1 MKKSKLIGKI
11 SMLFGVLLLMGGLL
25 LFGYNYRMEY
35 IAGKVSDEALQK
47 VKEQINQNSYENI
60 HKLEWNGTRYFG
72 VLDIPKLNL
81 ELPIQSEWSYPKLKK
96 SPCVYTGSIQ
106 DGGLVILA
114 HNYRKHFGKINTLS
128 IGDVVTLTDATGRKY
143 EYLVEE
149 IFEMEATAV
158 EEMSNSKYDL
168 TLFTCTYGGK
178 ARVTVRCVLQNKAD
192 RYPIVEDKN

>member
-11 SMLFGVLLLMGGLL
+11 SMLFGVLLLTGGLL
-25 LFGYNYRMEY
+25 LFGYNYRLEY
-35 IAGKVSDEALQK
+35 LAGKVSDEALQK
-47 VKEQINQNSYENI
+47 VKEQIVQNRYADT
-60 HKLEWNGTRYFG
+60 HKLEWSGTRYFG
-72 VLDIPKLNL
+72 VLAIPKLNL

-96 SPCVYTGSIQ
+96 TPCIYTGSIQ

-128 IGDVVTLTDATGRKY
+128 IGDVVKLTDATGQAY
-143 EYLVEE
+143 TYLVEE
-149 IFEMEATAV
+149 VFTMEATDV
-158 EEMSNSKYDL
+158 EEMANNKYDL

-192 RYPIVEDKN
+192 RYPIIEDKN